1 VQPKDPPGC
10 PLAAPCTILT
20 MSLLI
25 CDAMAFKSSI
35 CRYFIGRKTTGMN
48 NNLTVLRFYYLQ
60 DLSTGK
66 EKTWS

>member
-1 VQPKDPPGC
+1 
-10 PLAAPCTILT
+10 

-25 CDAMAFKSSI
+25 WDAMAFKSSI
-35 CRYFIGRKTTGMN
+35 SRYFIRGKTTGMN

-60 DLSTGK
+60 DLSTGS